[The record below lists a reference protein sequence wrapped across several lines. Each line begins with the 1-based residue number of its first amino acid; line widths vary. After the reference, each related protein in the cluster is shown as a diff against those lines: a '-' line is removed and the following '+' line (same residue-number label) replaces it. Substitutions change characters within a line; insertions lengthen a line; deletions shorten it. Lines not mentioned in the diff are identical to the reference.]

1 MIVALKAFTMRGVRY
16 GPPARPDFYRQQLS
30 EAESRLAAL
39 DQIWEQGTGARLG
52 AMNAPDA
59 AIAQARHEVER
70 RDLVSVISRLQATL
84 AEEELEVKQIVPKA
98 EWDKLPKHKQQNM
111 IGARWVAQREGRKLQ
126 EA

>member
-16 GPPARPDFYRQQLS
+16 GPPARPDFYRQQLA
-30 EAESRLAAL
+30 EAESRLAAV
-39 DQIWEQGTGARLG
+39 DQVWAEGIGARIGL
-52 AMNAPDA
+52 MNEPDA
-59 AIAQARHEVER
+59 RAAESRHEVER
-70 RDLVSVISRLQATL
+70 RDLVSVISRLRATL

>member
-16 GPPARPDFYRQQLS
+16 GPPARPDFYRQQLQDV
-30 EAESRLAAL
+30 ESRLAAL
-39 DQIWEQGTGARLG
+39 DQVWAEGPGARLG

>member
-16 GPPARPDFYRQQLS
+16 GPPARPDFYRQQLA

-39 DQIWEQGTGARLG
+39 DQVWAEGTGARIG
-52 AMNAPDA
+52 MMNEQDA
-59 AIAQARHEVER
+59 KTAQSRHEVER
-70 RDLVSVISRLQATL
+70 RDLVSVCERLRATV
-84 AEEELEVKQIVPKA
+84 AEEEQEVKQIVPKV

-111 IGARWVAQREGRKLQ
+111 IGARWVVQREGRKLQ

>member
-39 DQIWEQGTGARLG
+39 DQVWAEGTGARIPM
-52 AMNAPDA
+52 MNAPDA

-70 RDLVSVISRLQATL
+70 RELVSVCERLRATIV
-84 AEEELEVKQIVPKA
+84 EEEREVKQIVPKA

>member
-16 GPPARPDFYRQQLS
+16 GPPARPDFYRQQLA

-39 DQIWEQGTGARLG
+39 DQVWEQGIGARIGL
-52 AMNAPDA
+52 MNEADA
-59 AIAQARHEVER
+59 KTALARHEVER
-70 RDLVSVISRLQATL
+70 RDLVSVCERLQQTL